1 MEEPYISTS
10 KRTDDLVEKFL
21 NLPDKILLD
30 NFNKISPEHRKQIRD
45 DYINMCMNR
54 KDSYRLL
61 FPVDKIFKNFTDDRF
76 DYGEDLYTVKKV
88 HNINYLKSLLDA
100 LDFFR
105 TDGVDFTL
113 EGDINIFAYYRENN
127 EDDLLLISVFEL
139 FLPGR
144 HHHPKKRVELDKNGK
159 GIKILK
165 FETADE
171 FALYCTKQGG
181 VYSARDRD
189 CISIEELRGRQA
201 IVILKDEEDG
211 KNDNRNYLMSFD
223 YIDDEISNIAEPYAI
238 SYKFIKKIDLD
249 KKTVKKT
256 QPVLKRV
263 MRF

>member
-1 MEEPYISTS
+1 MEEPYINPSQ
-10 KRTDDLVEKFL
+10 RTDDLVEKFL

-30 NFNKISPEHRKQIRD
+30 NFNKIPPERRKQIRD

-54 KDSYRLL
+54 KEDYYLL
-61 FPVDKIFKNFTDDRF
+61 FPIDKIFENQ
-76 DYGEDLYTVKKV
+76 EDFLSIKRLNNV
-88 HNINYLKSLLDA
+88 NYMKP
-100 LDFFR
+100 
-105 TDGVDFTL
+105 
-113 EGDINIFAYYRENN
+113 EGDGGFDSFWFGDGTKFERYEENLRAFYREYN

-139 FLPGR
+139 FLPGS

-189 CISIEELRGRQA
+189 CIPIEELRDRQA
-201 IVILKDEEDG
+201 IVILKDKDDE
-211 KNDNRNYLMSFD
+211 KNENRLYLMSFD
-223 YIDDEISNIAEPYAI
+223 AIDEYISDIAEPYAI